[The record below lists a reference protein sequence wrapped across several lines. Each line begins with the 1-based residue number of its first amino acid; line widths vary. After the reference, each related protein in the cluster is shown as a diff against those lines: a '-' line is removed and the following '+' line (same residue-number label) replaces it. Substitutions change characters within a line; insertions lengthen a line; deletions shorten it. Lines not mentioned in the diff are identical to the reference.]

1 MAVSIATGI
10 VDTEARLSSERVVD
24 MDPKIGLKE
33 TDNAQFMTIL
43 KNLPSDDAT
52 QVEVRWLEDQLFPNR
67 TTFGTSANTAN
78 SGTTAAFA
86 VATGTGAYFRAGDIL
101 YVEATGEKAE
111 VVSISTDSVTVN
123 RNIGSTLG
131 ASAQSANSGVG
142 IVIVGNASAQGADTG
157 TLAVTKRVLGYNYT
171 QIFRNPFG
179 FTGTDSE
186 IALYGADDPER
197 EAAKKRVEHKRA
209 LENACWVGVRKFTS
223 QASSSKG
230 YMGGIGEYLSTNV
243 FTAFGALSLTGFD
256 VKIQQIL
263 QDGDMN
269 KVLFASPLAA
279 RGLSHLF
286 DSRWQSAQNDDV
298 LLGAKVSAF
307 LDGAYGERLPVIVK
321 REWGAHGTAGYGLGG
336 ALFVI
341 DLGNVKRRPM
351 KNRDTRLLPNR
362 QGNGED
368 KVVFDYLTEMSFE
381 LKNETTHGVFY
392 GITG

>member
-1 MAVSIATGI
+1 MAVSVNTGV

-33 TDNAQFMTIL
+33 TDNAQFTTML
-43 KNLPSDDAT
+43 KNLPSVDAT

-67 TTFGTSANTAN
+67 TTLAASATSAESSVSVA
-78 SGTTAAFA
+78 SGTG
-86 VATGTGAYFRAGDIL
+86 VYFRAGDIVF
-101 YVEATGEKAE
+101 VESTSEKLEVTG
-111 VVSISTDSVTVN
+111 VTTDALGVT
-123 RNIGSTLG
+123 RSIGSVAA
-131 ASAQSANSGVG
+131 ASAQSGG
-142 IVIVGNASAQGADTG
+142 GLVIIGNASAQGADTG
-157 TLAVTKRVLGYNYT
+157 TLKSTDRTLGYNYT
-171 QIFRNPFG
+171 QIFRDPFG

-197 EAAKKRVEHKRA
+197 EAAKKRVEHKRK
-209 LENACWVGVRKFTS
+209 LENSLWVGGRDFS
-223 QASSSKG
+223 SASPSSKG
-230 YMGGIGEYLSTNV
+230 YMGGVTEYLSTNV
-243 FTAFGALSLTGFD
+243 FTGFGALSLTGFD

-269 KVLFASPLAA
+269 KVIFAAPLAA
-279 RGLSHLF
+279 RALSHLF
-286 DSRWQSAQNDDV
+286 DARWQSPKNDDV

-321 REWGAHGTAGYGLGG
+321 REWGAYGTTGYGLGG

-351 KNRDTRLLPNR
+351 RNRDTRLLQNR

-381 LKNETTHGVFY
+381 LKNETTHGAFF

>member
-1 MAVSIATGI
+1 MAVAVNTGV

-43 KNLPSDDAT
+43 SKLPSTDAT

-67 TTFGTSANTAN
+67 TTLAASATSA
-78 SGTTAAFA
+78 
-86 VATGTGAYFRAGDIL
+86 ATGLSLATDTGAYARVGDIL
-101 YVEATGEKAE
+101 YFEQTGEKAE
-111 VVSISTDSVTVN
+111 VTAVSADAVTAT
-123 RNIGSTLG
+123 RGIGG
-131 ASAQSANSGVG
+131 VAAASAQSGTGV
-142 IVIVGNASAQGADTG
+142 VIVGNASAQGADTG
-157 TLAVTKRVLGYNYT
+157 TLKSTDRVLGYNYT

-209 LENACWVGVRKFTS
+209 LESAIWVGGRDFTS
-223 QASSSKG
+223 ATPSSKG
-230 YMGGIGEYLSTNV
+230 YMGGVLEYLSTNV
-243 FTAFGALSLTGFD
+243 FTGFGALSLTGFD

-269 KVLFASPLAA
+269 KTIFAAPLAA

-286 DSRWQSAQNDDV
+286 ASNWQQAQNDDV
-298 LLGAKVSAF
+298 LYGAKVSAW
-307 LDGAYGERLPVIVK
+307 LNGAYGERLPVIVK
-321 REWGAHGTAGYGLGG
+321 REWGAMGTTGYGLGG

-351 KNRDTRLLPNR
+351 RNRDTRLLPNR

-381 LKNETTHGVFY
+381 LKNETTHGAFF

>member
-1 MAVSIATGI
+1 MAVSINTGV

-43 KNLPSDDAT
+43 SKLPSTDAT

-67 TTFGTSANTAN
+67 TTLAASASSADSAINVA
-78 SGTTAAFA
+78 SGTG
-86 VATGTGAYFRAGDIL
+86 VYFRAGDIVF
-101 YVEATGEKAE
+101 VEQYGEKVE
-111 VVSISTDSVTVN
+111 VTGVTTDALGVTRSIGGV
-123 RNIGSTLG
+123 
-131 ASAQSANSGVG
+131 AAQSASSGGGV
-142 IVIVGNASAQGADTG
+142 VIVGNAAAQGADTG
-157 TLAVTKRVLGYNYT
+157 VLKSTDRTLGFNYT

-197 EAAKKRVEHKRA
+197 EAAKKRVEHKRS
-209 LENACWVGVRKFTS
+209 LESAVWVGGRDFSSATP
-223 QASSSKG
+223 SSKG
-230 YMGGIGEYLSTNV
+230 YMGGVLEYLSTNV
-243 FTAFGALSLTGFD
+243 FTGFGALSLTGFD
-256 VKIQQIL
+256 VKMQQIL
-263 QDGDMN
+263 QDGDQN
-269 KVLFASPLAA
+269 KVIFAAPLAA

-286 DSRWQSAQNDDV
+286 DARWQSAQNDDV

-307 LDGAYGERLPVIVK
+307 LDGAYGTRTPVIVK
-321 REWGAHGTAGYGLGG
+321 REWGAMGSTGYGLGG

-351 KNRDTRLLPNR
+351 RNRDTKLLPNR

-381 LKNETTHGVFY
+381 LKNETTHGAFF

>member
-1 MAVSIATGI
+1 MAVSVNTGV

-43 KNLPSDDAT
+43 NKLPSVEAT

-67 TTFGTSANTAN
+67 TTLAASATN
-78 SGTTAAFA
+78 AASSVT
-86 VATGTGAYFRAGDIL
+86 VATGTGVYLRVGDIL
-101 YVEATGEKAE
+101 YVEESGEKLE
-111 VVSISTDSVTVN
+111 VTGITSDGIGVTRSIGGVAA
-123 RNIGSTLG
+123 
-131 ASAQSANSGVG
+131 ASAQSGGGV
-142 IVIVGNASAQGADTG
+142 VVVGNASAQGADTG
-157 TLAVTKRVLGYNYT
+157 TLKSTDRVLGYNYT

-197 EAAKKRVEHKRA
+197 EAAKKRVEHKRS
-209 LENACWVGVRKFTS
+209 LEAAVWVGGRDFTS
-223 QASSSKG
+223 ATPSSKG
-230 YMGGIGEYLSTNV
+230 YMGGILEYLSTNV
-243 FTAFGALSLTGFD
+243 FTGYGTISLTGFD
-256 VKIQQIL
+256 AKLSQIF
-263 QDGDMN
+263 QDGDQN
-269 KVLFASPLAA
+269 KVIFAAPLPA
-279 RGLSHLF
+279 RALSHLF
-286 DSRWQSAQNDDV
+286 DSRWQSPQNDDV

-307 LDGAYGERLPVIVK
+307 LDGAYGTRTPVIVK
-321 REWGAHGTAGYGLGG
+321 REWGAMGTTGYGLGG

-341 DLGNVKRRPM
+341 DLGGVKRRPM
-351 KNRDTRLLPNR
+351 RNRDTKLLPNR

-381 LKNETTHGVFY
+381 LKNETQHGAFF

>member
-1 MAVSIATGI
+1 MAVSVNTGV

-43 KNLPSDDAT
+43 KNLPSVDAT
-52 QVEVRWLEDQLFPNR
+52 QTEVRWLEDQLLPNR
-67 TTFGTSANTAN
+67 TTLAASASSADT
-78 SGTTAAFA
+78 AFA
-86 VATGTGAYFRAGDIL
+86 VATGTGAYLRVGDIL
-101 YVEATGEKAE
+101 FVESTSEKIE
-111 VVSISTDSVTVN
+111 VTAVSTDAITATRS
-123 RNIGSTLG
+123 IGG
-131 ASAQSANSGVG
+131 VAAASAQTGAGV
-142 IVIVGNASAQGADTG
+142 VVVGNASAQGADTG
-157 TLAVTKRVLGYNYT
+157 TLKSTDRILGYNYT

-197 EAAKKRVEHKRA
+197 EAAKKRVEHKRS
-209 LENACWVGVRKFTS
+209 LEAAVWVGGRDFTS
-223 QASSSKG
+223 ATPSSKG
-230 YMGGIGEYLSTNV
+230 YMGGILEYLSTNV
-243 FTAFGALSLTGFD
+243 FTGYGTISLTGFD
-256 VKIQQIL
+256 AKLSQIF
-263 QDGDMN
+263 QDGDQN
-269 KVLFASPLAA
+269 KVIFAAPLPA
-279 RGLSHLF
+279 RALSHLF
-286 DSRWQSAQNDDV
+286 DSRWQSPQNDDV

-307 LDGAYGERLPVIVK
+307 LDGAYGTRTPVIVK
-321 REWGAHGTAGYGLGG
+321 REWGAMGTTGYGLGG

-351 KNRDTRLLPNR
+351 RNRDTKLLPNR

-381 LKNETTHGVFY
+381 LKNETQHGAFF

>member
-1 MAVSIATGI
+1 MAVAVNTGV

-43 KNLPSDDAT
+43 KNLPSVDAT

-67 TTFGTSANTAN
+67 TTLAASAQTSDTAVN
-78 SGTTAAFA
+78 VASGT
-86 VATGTGAYFRAGDIL
+86 GIYFRAGDIVF
-101 YVEATGEKAE
+101 VESTSEKLEVTG
-111 VVSISTDSVTVN
+111 VTTDSLGVT
-123 RNIGSTLG
+123 RSIGSVAA
-131 ASAQSANSGVG
+131 ASSVSGVG
-142 IVIVGNASAQGADTG
+142 VVIVGNAAAQGADTG
-157 TLAVTKRVLGYNYT
+157 TLKSTDRVLGYNYT
-171 QIFRNPFG
+171 QIFRHPFG

-209 LENACWVGVRKFTS
+209 LESAVWVGGRDFSSATP
-223 QASSSKG
+223 SSKG
-230 YMGGIGEYLSTNV
+230 YMGGITEYLSTNV
-243 FTAFGALSLTGFD
+243 FTGFGALSLTGFD
-256 VKIQQIL
+256 AKIQQIM
-263 QDGDMN
+263 QDGDQN
-269 KVLFASPLAA
+269 KVIFAAPLAA
-279 RGLSHLF
+279 RALSHLF
-286 DSRWQSAQNDDV
+286 DARWQSPQNDDV
-298 LLGAKVSAF
+298 LLGAKVSAC
-307 LDGAYGERLPVIVK
+307 LDGAYGERIPIIVK
-321 REWGAHGTAGYGLGG
+321 REWGAMGTTGYGLGG

-351 KNRDTRLLPNR
+351 RNRDTRLLPNR

>member
-1 MAVSIATGI
+1 MAVSVNTGV

-43 KNLPSDDAT
+43 SKLPSTDAT

-67 TTFGTSANTAN
+67 TTLAASAASADSSVSVA
-78 SGTTAAFA
+78 SGTG
-86 VATGTGAYFRAGDIL
+86 VYFRAGDIVF
-101 YVEATGEKAE
+101 VEQTGEKLE
-111 VVSISTDSVTVN
+111 VTGVTTDALGVTRSIGGVAAATA
-123 RNIGSTLG
+123 
-131 ASAQSANSGVG
+131 ASGGGV
-142 IVIVGNASAQGADTG
+142 VIVGNASAQGADTG
-157 TLAVTKRVLGYNYT
+157 VLKSTDRTLGFNYT

-209 LENACWVGVRKFTS
+209 LESAVWVGGRDFTS
-223 QASSSKG
+223 ATPSSKA
-230 YMGGIGEYLSTNV
+230 YMGGVLEYLSTNV
-243 FTAFGALSLTGFD
+243 FTGFGALSLTGFD
-256 VKIQQIL
+256 VKMQQIL
-263 QDGDMN
+263 QDGDQN
-269 KVLFASPLAA
+269 KVIFAAPLAA

-286 DSRWQSAQNDDV
+286 DARWQSAQNDDV

-307 LDGAYGERLPVIVK
+307 LDGAYGTRTPVIVK
-321 REWGAHGTAGYGLGG
+321 REWGAMGSTGYGLGG

-351 KNRDTRLLPNR
+351 RNRDTKLLPNR

-381 LKNETTHGVFY
+381 LKNETTHGAFF

>member
-1 MAVSIATGI
+1 MAPSINTGV

-43 KNLPSDDAT
+43 KNLPSTNAT
-52 QVEVRWLEDQLFPNR
+52 QTEVRWLEDQLFPNR
-67 TTFGTSANTAN
+67 LTFDGGLADSAATAL
-78 SGTTAAFA
+78 TAAS
-86 VATGTGAYFRAGDIL
+86 GLGAYIRVGDIL
-101 YVEATGEKAE
+101 YVELTGEKIE
-111 VVSISTDSVTVN
+111 VTAVSTDAFTATRS
-123 RNIGSTLG
+123 IGG
-131 ASAQSANSGVG
+131 VAAASAATGSGLV
-142 IVIVGNASAQGADTG
+142 VVGNASAQGADTG
-157 TLAVTKRVLGYNYT
+157 TLKSTDRVLGYNYT

-209 LENACWVGVRKFTS
+209 LESAIWVGGRDFTS
-223 QASSSKG
+223 ASPSSKG
-230 YMGGIGEYLSTNV
+230 YMGGVQEYLSTNV
-243 FTAFGALSLTGFD
+243 FTGFGALSLTGFD

-269 KVLFASPLAA
+269 KTIFASPLAA

-286 DSRWQSAQNDDV
+286 ESNWQQAQNDDV
-298 LLGAKVSAF
+298 VYGAKVSAW
-307 LDGAYGERLPVIVK
+307 LNGAYGERLPVIVK
-321 REWGAHGTAGYGLGG
+321 REWGAHGTTGKGLGG

-351 KNRDTRLLPNR
+351 TNRDTRLLPNR

-381 LKNETTHGVFY
+381 LKNESTHGVFY

>member
-1 MAVSIATGI
+1 MTVSINTGV

-33 TDNAQFMTIL
+33 TDNAQFTTIL
-43 KNLPSDDAT
+43 KNLPSVDAT
-52 QVEVRWLEDQLFPNR
+52 QVEVRWLEDQLLPNR
-67 TTFGTSANTAN
+67 TTLAASATSGATAFTLA
-78 SGTTAAFA
+78 SGTGDY
-86 VATGTGAYFRAGDIL
+86 VRVGDIL
-101 YVEATGEKAE
+101 YLEETGEKIE
-111 VVSISTDSVTVN
+111 VTAVSTDSITATRSVGGVAAAAAAS
-123 RNIGSTLG
+123 GLG
-131 ASAQSANSGVG
+131 V
-142 IVIVGNASAQGADTG
+142 VVVGNAAAQGADTG
-157 TLAVTKRVLGYNYT
+157 TLKSTDRVLGYNYT

-197 EAAKKRVEHKRA
+197 EAAKKRVEHKRS
-209 LENACWVGVRKFTS
+209 LEAAIWVGGRDFS
-223 QASSSKG
+223 SASPSSKG
-230 YMGGIGEYLSTNV
+230 YMGGVKEFLSTNV
-243 FTAFGALSLTGFD
+243 FTGFGALSLTGFD

-269 KVLFASPLAA
+269 KTIFASPLAA

-286 DSRWQSAQNDDV
+286 TSNWQEAQNDDV
-298 LLGAKVSAF
+298 LFGAKVSAW
-307 LDGAYGERLPVIVK
+307 LNGAYGERLPVIVK
-321 REWGAHGTAGYGLGG
+321 REWGAMGTTGYGLGG

-351 KNRDTRLLPNR
+351 RNRDTKLLPNR

-381 LKNETTHGVFY
+381 LKNESTHGAFF

>member
-1 MAVSIATGI
+1 MAVSVNTGV
-10 VDTEARLSSERVVD
+10 VDTEARLSSERIVD

-43 KNLPSDDAT
+43 KNLPSTDAT

-67 TTFGTSANTAN
+67 TTLATSATSADTAVN
-78 SGTTAAFA
+78 
-86 VATGTGAYFRAGDIL
+86 VATGTGVYVRVGDIL
-101 YVEATGEKAE
+101 FVEQTGEKLE
-111 VVSISTDSVTVN
+111 VTGVTTDAVGVTRSIGGVAAATA
-123 RNIGSTLG
+123 
-131 ASAQSANSGVG
+131 ASGG
-142 IVIVGNASAQGADTG
+142 GLVIVGNASAQGADTG
-157 TLAVTKRVLGYNYT
+157 TLKSTDRTLGFNYT

-209 LENACWVGVRKFTS
+209 LESAVWVGGRDFSSATP
-223 QASSSKG
+223 SSKG
-230 YMGGIGEYLSTNV
+230 YMGGILEYLSTNV
-243 FTAFGALSLTGFD
+243 FTGFGALSLTGFD

-263 QDGDMN
+263 QDGDQN
-269 KVLFASPLAA
+269 KVIFAAPLAA

-286 DSRWQSAQNDDV
+286 DARWQSPQNDDV

-321 REWGAHGTAGYGLGG
+321 REWGAMGTTGYGLGG

-351 KNRDTRLLPNR
+351 RNRDTKLLPNR

-381 LKNETTHGVFY
+381 LKNETTHGAFF

>member
-1 MAVSIATGI
+1 MPISVNTNV

-24 MDPKIGLKE
+24 MDPSIGLKE

-43 KNLPSDDAT
+43 SKLPSTDAT

-67 TTFGTSANTAN
+67 VLFD
-78 SGTTAAFA
+78 
-86 VATGTGAYFRAGDIL
+86 ATGISAAGVTAFSLATGYGDYVRVNDIL
-101 YVEATGEKAE
+101 YVEQTSEKLL
-111 VVSISTDSVTVN
+111 VLSVSTDALTVTRSIGAVN
-123 RNIGSTLG
+123 
-131 ASAQSANSGVG
+131 AASANSAGG
-142 IVIVGNASAQGADTG
+142 GLVIVGNASAQGADTG
-157 TLAVTKRVLGYNYT
+157 TLKSTDRTLGYNYT

-179 FTGTDSE
+179 FTGTDAE

-209 LENACWVGVRKFTS
+209 LESAVWVGGRDFTS
-223 QASSSKG
+223 NTPSSKG
-230 YMGGIGEYLSTNV
+230 YMGGIQEYLSTNV

-256 VKIQQIL
+256 AKIQQIL

-269 KVLFASPLAA
+269 KVIFSAPLPA
-279 RGLSHLF
+279 RALSHLF
-286 DSRWQSAQNDDV
+286 DSRWQSPQNDDV

-307 LDGAYGERLPVIVK
+307 LDGAYGERIPVIVK
-321 REWGAHGTAGYGLGG
+321 REWGAMSTTGYGLGG
-336 ALFVI
+336 AIFVL
-341 DLGNVKRRPM
+341 DLGSVKRRPM
-351 KNRDTRLLPNR
+351 RNRDTKLLPNR

-381 LKNETTHGVFY
+381 LKNETKHGAFY